1 MTAHIEGK
9 DILLVEDDALVASTV
24 EEMLL
29 YAEARSVVVA
39 GSVDTALL
47 ALQANRFDVAILD
60 VNLCGQMSWDV
71 ARELQ
76 RMQVPYVTAS
86 GYGDL
91 LDHALIRHLLHKP
104 YSMDQLFQAVSK
116 VQA

>member
-1 MTAHIEGK
+1 MTEHIEGK
-9 DILLVEDDALVASTV
+9 DVLLIEDDALVASTV

-29 YAEARSVVVA
+29 YAQARSVAVA
-39 GSVDTALL
+39 ASVDAALS
-47 ALQANRFDVAILD
+47 ALKAGRFDVAILD
-60 VNLCGQMSWDV
+60 VNLRGEMSWEV

-91 LDHALIRHLLHKP
+91 LDHTLVRNLLHKP

-116 VQA
+116 VHA